1 MPNEN
6 NVQNFETKLQYSTID
21 IYSVASNKA
30 ILLPLHTF

>member
-6 NVQNFETKLQYSTID
+6 NVQNLEFMVPYVTIA
-21 IYSVASNKA
+21 IYSVTSNKA

>member
-6 NVQNFETKLQYSTID
+6 NVQNLKLRLPYLTID
-21 IYSVASNKA
+21 IYSVTSNKA